1 MRRIF
6 DEELQDLDNSFSQ
19 MGKMVART
27 VDKATKAFVEHDE
40 KTAES
45 IIDRDSEINEHEAA
59 VEKKTFEMIALYQPV
74 STDLRE
80 VITILKV
87 VSVLERVGD
96 QARNIAQ
103 ATIRIKNRSKDSKR
117 DVEIEKLLSKLSEL
131 SSESIDQI
139 LDAYINDDAKTAE
152 KIAESV
158 SEISNQVNKI
168 RNAAIKAMQADP
180 AFVEASTDY
189 IVVAGYLRR
198 IADYSTDIA
207 EWILYKRTGKIVDL
221 NPGSSAFI

>member
-27 VDKATKAFVEHDE
+27 VDKATNAFIDHDE
-40 KTAES
+40 KMAQS
-45 IIDRDSEINEHEAA
+45 IIDRDAEINEHEAA
-59 VEKKTFEMIALYQPV
+59 IEKKSFEMIALYQPV

-80 VITILKV
+80 VITVLKV

-103 ATIRIKNRSKDSKR
+103 STIRIKNRDKDSKR
-117 DVEIEKLLSKLSEL
+117 DIEIEKLLSKLSDQ
-131 SSESIDQI
+131 SSQSIDQV
-139 LDAYINDDAKTAE
+139 LDAYINDDAKAAE
-152 KIAESV
+152 KVAASVDEIAD
-158 SEISNQVNKI
+158 QVNKI
-168 RNAAIKAMQADP
+168 RNASIKAMQEDS
-180 AFVEASTDY
+180 AFVEAATDY

-207 EWILYKRTGKIVDL
+207 EWIMYKRTGKIVDL
-221 NPGSSAFI
+221 NPGSSAFL

>member
-27 VDKATKAFVEHDE
+27 VDKATNAFIDHDQ
-40 KTAES
+40 KMAQS
-45 IIDRDSEINEHEAA
+45 IIDRDAEINEHEAA
-59 VEKKTFEMIALYQPV
+59 IEKKSFEMIALYQPV

-80 VITILKV
+80 VITVLKV

-103 ATIRIKNRSKDSKR
+103 STIRIKNRDKDSKR
-117 DVEIEKLLSKLSEL
+117 DIEIEKLLSKLSDQ
-131 SSESIDQI
+131 SSQSIDQV
-139 LDAYINDDAKTAE
+139 LEAYINDDAKAAE
-152 KIAESV
+152 KVAASVDEIAD
-158 SEISNQVNKI
+158 QVNKI
-168 RNAAIKAMQADP
+168 RNASIKVMQEDS
-180 AFVEASTDY
+180 AFVEAATDY

-207 EWILYKRTGKIVDL
+207 EWIMYKRTGKIVDL
-221 NPGSSAFI
+221 NPGSSAFL